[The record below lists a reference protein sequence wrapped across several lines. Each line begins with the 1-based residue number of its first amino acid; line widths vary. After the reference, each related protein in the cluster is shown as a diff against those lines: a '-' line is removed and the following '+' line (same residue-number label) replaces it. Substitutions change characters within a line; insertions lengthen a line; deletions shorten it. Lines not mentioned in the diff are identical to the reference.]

1 MAISSIEAA
10 IEDFRNGK
18 FVIIVDDPGR
28 ENEGDLTIA
37 AQFATPEAINFMAK
51 EGRGL
56 ICTPLLPDRLAELQI
71 NMMVPPDANSSGFGT
86 PFTVSVEAKKGV
98 STGISAFDRSTTIQ
112 TLINPATQPTD
123 IARPGHVFPLSAN
136 PNGVLAREGQ
146 TEASVDMAKLS
157 GLYPGAVI
165 CEIMNEDGTM
175 ARMPELE
182 VFGEKHD
189 IKIITIE
196 DLKTYRLRTEKL
208 VEPAAELN
216 LPTHAGTFVTRAYED
231 NNVTEPHLAM
241 MYGEL
246 PTPAHLNG
254 HAKPPLVRL
263 HSECLTGDAL
273 GSLRCDCGPQL
284 REAQRRVAEEGYGAI
299 IYLRQEGRGIG
310 LLNKLKAYELQDQG
324 LDTVEANHK
333 LGFTDD
339 QRDYGIAAQIL
350 RDIGI
355 DTVRLLTNNPAK
367 VEGLEKYGIRVV
379 ERVPLIIET
388 NDHNAFYMQTKKD
401 RMRHIL

>member
-1 MAISSIEAA
+1 MAISTIEAA

-37 AQFATPEAINFMAK
+37 AQFATPDAINFMAK

-56 ICTPLLPDRLAELQI
+56 ICTPLLPDRLAELKI

-98 STGISAFDRSTTIQ
+98 STGISAYDRSTTIQ
-112 TLINPATQPTD
+112 ALINPATTPDD
-123 IARPGHVFPLSAN
+123 IARPGHIFPLSAN
-136 PNGVLAREGQ
+136 PNGVLSREGQ
-146 TEASVDMAKLS
+146 TEASVDMSRLA

-165 CEIMNEDGTM
+165 CEIMKDDGTM
-175 ARMPELE
+175 ARMPDLE
-182 VFGEKHD
+182 EFGALHD

-196 DLKTYRLRTEKL
+196 DLKIYRLRTEKL
-208 VEPAAELN
+208 VSAAAEIS
-216 LPTHAGTFVTRAYED
+216 LPTHHGDFNVRAYED
-231 NNVTEPHLAM
+231 PNVAEPHLAL

-246 PTPAHLNG
+246 PTPAALNG
-254 HAKPPLVRL
+254 NAQPPLIRL

-284 REAQRRVAEEGYGAI
+284 QEAQRRIVENGYGAV

-310 LLNKLKAYELQDQG
+310 LLNKLKTYELQDKG
-324 LDTVEANHK
+324 FDTLDANHE
-333 LGFTDD
+333 LGFAGDL
-339 QRDYGIAAQIL
+339 RDYGIAAQML
-350 RDIGI
+350 RDIGV

-367 VEGLEKYGIRVV
+367 VEGLEKYGIRVA
-379 ERVPLIIET
+379 ERVPLIIDS
-388 NDHNAFYMQTKKD
+388 NAHNERYLQTKKD
-401 RMRHIL
+401 KMRHIL